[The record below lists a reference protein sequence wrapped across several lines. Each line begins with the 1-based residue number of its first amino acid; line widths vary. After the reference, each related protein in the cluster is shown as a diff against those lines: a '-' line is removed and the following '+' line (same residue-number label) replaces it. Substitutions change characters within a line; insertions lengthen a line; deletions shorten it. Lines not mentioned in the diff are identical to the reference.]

1 MTERYP
7 LTWELD
13 SLYPNPETDE
23 FRSIVD
29 TLKVQ
34 LTELAAAS
42 DSLPPVHADGDVAAT
57 WGEFLDSFE
66 SVNAEFIAL
75 DAFVG
80 CHAAA
85 DAANRTFQRYE
96 GELSALSP
104 LRSQISTNVEFALQA
119 ADDETFDDFVA
130 GHPRLAENRYF
141 LDVSRRNAALRLPRE
156 QESLA
161 ADLDV
166 DGLQAWGR
174 LYDRISSEVRVRLM
188 ERGELVEKSPGQ
200 VQFDAP
206 MRSVRE
212 NNFHAYRNAWSPIA
226 DTCADALNHIGGS
239 RLSKYRRLGVDHLTP
254 PLNLNRMRRETL
266 DTMWATISGRK
277 SCLVDYLA
285 KKAEL
290 LGLEKLAWYDLQAPL
305 PATGES
311 PEAELPYDTAC
322 DLTIDALSQFSPDF
336 GEFAKMAIVERWIE
350 VEDRGGKRQGG
361 FSTDLPT
368 RKASRIFMTYTGNVD
383 SMSTLVHEIGH
394 SYHTWLLRDEPVLL
408 RDYPM
413 NLAETAS
420 TFAEAVLGENR
431 LAASE
436 SRHAKLDLL
445 DKMLSDAVAFLMNI
459 HARFIFD
466 DNFHTQRAGGE
477 LPAEQLNELMLA
489 AQQEAYAG
497 TLADDG
503 WYPEFWVSK
512 LHFYISGWPF
522 YNFPYTFGY
531 LLSLGAYSLAKD
543 SDAFPQQFRDFLIAT
558 GCQDTEQ
565 AVQATLGFDL
575 QTPEFWNRSLDVVEK
590 RVQQFLELASS

>member
-1 MTERYP
+1 MTDRYP

-23 FRSIVD
+23 FRAVVD
-29 TLKVQ
+29 ALKTQ
-34 LTELAAAS
+34 LADLAS
-42 DSLPPVHADGDVAAT
+42 ESESLPPVQAGGDTPVKWA
-57 WGEFLDSFE
+57 EFLSRFE
-66 SVNAEFIAL
+66 HANAEFIAV

-104 LRSQISTNVEFALQA
+104 LRSQIATNVEFSFQA
-119 ADDETFDDFVA
+119 ADDEAFAAFVA
-130 GHPRLAENRYF
+130 ADDRLEQNRYF
-141 LDVSRRNAALRLPRE
+141 LEVSRRNAALRLPRE
-156 QESLA
+156 QELLA

-174 LYDRISSEVRVRLM
+174 LYDRLSSEVRIPIM
-188 ERGELVEKSPGQ
+188 ERGEIVEKSPGQ
-200 VQFDAP
+200 VQFDSLL
-206 MRSVRE
+206 RSVRE
-212 NNFHAYRNAWSPIA
+212 NNFHASSKAWSAIA

-239 RLSKYRRLGVDHLTP
+239 RLSRYRRLGVDHLAA
-254 PLNLNRMRRETL
+254 PLNLNHMQRETL
-266 DTMWATISGRK
+266 DTMWATIANRK
-277 SCLVDYLA
+277 SCLVDYLE

-290 LGLEKLAWYDLQAPL
+290 LGLKKLAWFDLQAPL
-305 PATGES
+305 PAGGGS
-311 PEAELPYDTAC
+311 PESELTYDTAC
-322 DLTIDALSQFSPDF
+322 DLTIDALSQFSPEF
-336 GEFAKMAIVERWIE
+336 GEFASKAIVDRWIE
-350 VEDRGGKRQGG
+350 VEDRPGKRQGG

-383 SMSTLVHEIGH
+383 SMSTLAHEIGH
-394 SYHTWLLRDEPVLL
+394 SYHTWVLRDEPMLL

-436 SRHAKLDLL
+436 SPHEKLDLL
-445 DKMLSDAVAFLMNI
+445 DKMLSDSVAFLMNI

-466 DNFHTQRAGGE
+466 HNFHVRRSDGE
-477 LPAEQLNELMLA
+477 LPAEELSELMVA
-489 AQQEAYAG
+489 AQQEAYQGA
-497 TLADDG
+497 LSDDG
-503 WYPEFWVSK
+503 WYPGFWVSK

-543 SDAFPQQFRDFLIAT
+543 SADFPQQFRDFLIAT
-558 GCQDTEQ
+558 GCRDTED
-565 AVQATLGFDL
+565 AVQSTLGFDL
-575 QTPEFWNRSLDVVEK
+575 RTREFWDRSLDVVEK
-590 RVQQFLELASS
+590 RVQQFLNLASK